1 MMSGNTVLRN
11 ARAHDVNRIFEIHLS
26 SLEGLDEED
35 YEWFKALINTRSK
48 RKKVIVAEV
57 DGKVVGF
64 VITYKHRHL
73 TYIDSLAVDSGY
85 RGLGIGSLL
94 LDYLEKTLVKEGV
107 EEVFL
112 SVKDRNLA
120 ALNFYLKRGYS
131 FKGLVALLGAD
142 LRNLDKPNVDGY
154 RIERGGIN
162 NATKIIKLRPTTWW
176 STLTEPADKMIYKG
190 YNGGEE
196 TILVYKGRKLRGLAK
211 YLPEDEMIVD
221 YIAISYYKPLEAF
234 KALLAGLISVGLE
247 NGLEH
252 ITIPVDASKEK
263 IIETLVKTGF
273 TVKAIE
279 YMLAKEL
286 SSAKL

>member
-1 MMSGNTVLRN
+1 MMSGDIVLRN
-11 ARAHDVNRIFEIHLS
+11 ARSRDVNRIFEIHLN
-26 SLEGLDEED
+26 SLEELDEED

-57 DGKVVGF
+57 EGKVVGF
-64 VITYKHRHL
+64 IITYKHRHL
-73 TYIDSLAVDSGY
+73 TYIDSLAVDSEY

-94 LDYLEKTLVKEGV
+94 LDYLEETLVREGV

-131 FKGLVALLGAD
+131 FKGLVALLRAN
-142 LRNLDKPNVDGY
+142 LRNLDKPIVDGY
-154 RIERGGIN
+154 RVERRSIN
-162 NATKIIKLRPTTWW
+162 NVMKIIKLRPTTWW
-176 STLTEPADKMIYKG
+176 STLTEPADKMIYRG

-196 TILVYKGRKLRGLAK
+196 AILVYRGRKLRGLAE
-211 YLPEDEMIVD
+211 YSPEDEMIVD

-234 KALLAGLISVGLE
+234 KALLSGLISVSLEKGLE
-247 NGLEH
+247 Y
-252 ITIPVDASKEK
+252 ITIPVDASKER

-279 YMLAKEL
+279 YMLSKEL
-286 SSAKL
+286 QRN